1 MPNFSFF
8 TSCNQ
13 FWPKPNQTHLPNHP
27 INIPKTSKSNLER
40 LLLLLMN
47 LLFFVVFLFFTYGF
61 SSEPGVGI
69 GYQLMVAVPVIYDSD
84 FKGRGFLVETNHTTT
99 KPNFRVAL
107 SIDPFNGRYTCS
119 LQVFLGDV
127 KVWDSGHYSRFFTTE
142 KCLLDITMDGDLM
155 LKGPKEHVGWKT
167 GTSGQG
173 VKQRLEIQK
182 TGNLVLVDA
191 MNNIKWQSFNFPTDV
206 MLEGQ
211 VLDVAT
217 RLTSFQSN
225 SSLFYSFEIEENRVA
240 LYLNS
245 GNLRYSYWHFQPSM
259 NRSISYV
266 KLISTGLALF
276 NVKYKKI
283 AEIQSNRI
291 HPLSFLALKNDTGN
305 FGLYY
310 YSPEKANFQASF
322 QALNSTCDLPIACRP
337 YGICTFSNS
346 CSCIQILSKDDS
358 EISSDCSSAV
368 SGSFCDGKQAEII
381 ELDNVSSVLKGVPKM
396 VKISKEEC
404 GNLCLEDCKCA
415 SALYFRNAS
424 TNVEECY
431 IYRLVLGLKQVD
443 KGTGFSY
450 MVKVPKGSG
459 RNHEKHNN
467 NNVKRWVLILVG
479 VVDGVIILVIVG
491 GFGYWLVKRRTHTI
505 HSQATAS

>member
-173 VKQRLEIQK
+173 VKRLEIQK

-245 GNLRYSYWHFQPSM
+245 
-259 NRSISYV
+259 
-266 KLISTGLALF
+266 
-276 NVKYKKI
+276 
-283 AEIQSNRI
+283 EIQSNRI